1 MHRLSTLFAFIAIKH
16 QRVSAFFFFSFLLA
30 FSLWKCTDF
39 VVTLKWLSNISTV
52 SMSLSHRIFFLGDV
66 RALCLV
72 FLWWLRRRRAWLCGD
87 PSAALSSPGVHCGR
101 FIHASLNSA
110 RAAKC
115 RLPGAGRAFLKP
127 PPPPPLQWFRNIA
140 FVLFVLCPSLEIA
153 EPFRRL
159 PGFPPIPGEPPPALV
174 VGGGTAPSR
183 APWTPLAPLIPPPA
197 RCPAN
202 RPDKQVM
209 HWQGADGLPPR

>member
-1 MHRLSTLFAFIAIKH
+1 MHRLSTLFAFVTIQH
-16 QRVSAFFFFSFLLA
+16 QRVSAFFFFLFLHSAYGNALILWWHQNDLA
-30 FSLWKCTDF
+30 ILALFQCL
-39 VVTLKWLSNISTV
+39 LSR
-52 SMSLSHRIFFLGDV
+52 RIFLPGDV

-72 FLWWLRRRRAWLCGD
+72 FLQWLQRRRAWLCGD

-110 RAAKC
+110 RAAKR

-140 FVLFVLCPSLEIA
+140 FVLFVLCPSLETA
-153 EPFRRL
+153 KPLRSL
-159 PGFPPIPGEPPPALV
+159 PGFPPSLGEPPPALV
-174 VGGGTAPSR
+174 VDGGGASPSR